1 MIAFVGASAIYL
13 IALQASIA
21 APTQTFRACLKDA
34 SGKATSQKI
43 APDAYEAFIRNACT
57 AQLGAL
63 RSAVISFRMKNGMA
77 HKAAADDAD
86 MTVDDYVGTSV
97 DNYKFMADFNAPPK
111 PAAARCAAA
120 RHRPLKRRPRPRL
133 SRRSN
138 RLRRSD
144 FAQDPVEQQPALRMS
159 SRCRPPLRAR

>member
-13 IALQASIA
+13 IALQASIV

-34 SGKATSQKI
+34 GGKAASQKI
-43 APDAYEAFIRNACT
+43 APDAYEAFIRGACT

-77 HKAAADDAD
+77 RKAAADDAD

-97 DNYKFMADFNAPPK
+97 DNYKFMADYNAPPK
-111 PAAARCAAA
+111 PAAAPPAT
-120 RHRPLKRRPRPRL
+120 
-133 SRRSN
+133 
-138 RLRRSD
+138 
-144 FAQDPVEQQPALRMS
+144 AQATPATT
-159 SRCRPPLRAR
+159 PPATPASAPQTPKQ

>member
-1 MIAFVGASAIYL
+1 MIALVGASALYL

-34 SGKATSQKI
+34 GGKATTEKV
-43 APDAYEAFIRNACT
+43 APDAYEAYIRNACS

-77 HKAAADDAD
+77 RKAAADDAD

-97 DNYKFMADFNAPPK
+97 DNYKFMADYNAPQK
-111 PAAARCAAA
+111 PAVAAA
-120 RHRPLKRRPRPRL
+120 PQ
-133 SRRSN
+133 
-138 RLRRSD
+138 
-144 FAQDPVEQQPALRMS
+144 ATPAVT
-159 SRCRPPLRAR
+159 PPATPASAPQTPKH

>member
-1 MIAFVGASAIYL
+1 MIALVGASALYL

-34 SGKATSQKI
+34 GGKATTEKV
-43 APDAYEAFIRNACT
+43 APDAYEAYIRNACS

-77 HKAAADDAD
+77 RKAAADDAD

-97 DNYKFMADFNAPPK
+97 DNYKFMADYNAPQK
-111 PAAARCAAA
+111 PAVAAA
-120 RHRPLKRRPRPRL
+120 PQA
-133 SRRSN
+133 S
-138 RLRRSD
+138 
-144 FAQDPVEQQPALRMS
+144 PAAT
-159 SRCRPPLRAR
+159 PPATPASAPQTPKQ

>member
-1 MIAFVGASAIYL
+1 MIALVGASALYL

-34 SGKATSQKI
+34 GGKATTEKV
-43 APDAYEAFIRNACT
+43 APDAYEAYIRNACS

-77 HKAAADDAD
+77 RKAAADDAD

-97 DNYKFMADFNAPPK
+97 DNYKFMADYNAPQK
-111 PAAARCAAA
+111 PAVVAAPQASPAAT
-120 RHRPLKRRPRPRL
+120 P
-133 SRRSN
+133 
-138 RLRRSD
+138 
-144 FAQDPVEQQPALRMS
+144 PATPAS
-159 SRCRPPLRAR
+159 APQTPKQ

>member
-1 MIAFVGASAIYL
+1 MIALVGASAIYL

-34 SGKATSQKI
+34 GGKATTEKV
-43 APDAYEAFIRNACT
+43 APDAYEAYIRNACS

-77 HKAAADDAD
+77 RKAAADDAD

-97 DNYKFMADFNAPPK
+97 DNYKFLADYNAPQK
-111 PAAARCAAA
+111 PAVAAA
-120 RHRPLKRRPRPRL
+120 PQA
-133 SRRSN
+133 S
-138 RLRRSD
+138 
-144 FAQDPVEQQPALRMS
+144 PAAT
-159 SRCRPPLRAR
+159 PPATPASAPQTPKQ